1 MSWTRYRP
9 FTRATVAAAPEFPG
23 VYQIAA
29 ARGTFQ
35 YLLGKSSTLYYGKA
49 DVRVFDRLYK
59 HFNGRGNKTVF
70 KLLEGEFPLKVR
82 WQHVDWDEPE
92 DVECELITTFE
103 EKFGEHPHQSLRS

>member
-1 MSWTRYRP
+1 MS
-9 FTRATVAAAPEFPG
+9 
-23 VYQIAA
+23 
-29 ARGTFQ
+29 
-35 YLLGKSSTLYYGKA
+35 
-49 DVRVFDRLYK
+49 D
-59 HFNGRGNKTVF
+59 NTVF